1 MPIIEVHLRVGRT
14 VEQKLKLHEKICNA
28 AVEAI
33 ECRAEQVRVLITEH
47 AGEDGFSIAGK
58 VLPYPNPNTGEGVK

>member
-14 VEQKLKLHEKICNA
+14 VEQKQKLHERICDA

-47 AGEDGFSIAGK
+47 AGEDGFSIGGK
-58 VLPYPNPNTGEGVK
+58 VVSYQAPASGEGAK